1 MHWNRVLSDFFHVS
15 CGVRQGSLL
24 SPYLFNLFIDILI
37 HELLLIDVGCHIGN
51 TFYGCFLYADDIIIL
66 SPSVCGLQKM
76 LDTCVEICS
85 RIRLKFN
92 PDKSFCIS
100 FGRNTKFDITPMLL
114 DNFDIPWLDSVRYL
128 GVYLVASRKLSFSIV
143 QCKRNFYAAFNSI
156 RSRAK
161 SLEQLTQ
168 LSLVES
174 YCLPLLTYAV
184 SAVSLTQSQLQELNV
199 CWNTAYR
206 IIFGFNKWESVKCF
220 IRGMGRLN
228 LLYIIKLYRIRF
240 MFHLLQVNH
249 RILYNLFYVH
259 FANCYKVDDS
269 LACIFRSL
277 SDATRIV
284 YEQFALVAQ

>member
-1 MHWNRVLSDFFHVS
+1 MPHW
-15 CGVRQGSLL
+15 Q
-24 SPYLFNLFIDILI
+24 YILR
-37 HELLLIDVGCHIGN
+37 L
-51 TFYGCFLYADDIIIL
+51 FLYADDIIIL
-66 SPSVCGLQKM
+66 SPSVCGLQNM
-76 LDTCVEICS
+76 LDTCVKICS
-85 RIRLKFN
+85 RIQLKFN

-100 FGRNTKFDITPMLL
+100 FGKSRKLEITPMLL
-114 DNFDIPWLDSVRYL
+114 DNSGIPWLDSVRYL
-128 GVYLVASRKLSFSIV
+128 GVYLVSNKKLSFSCT
-143 QCKRNFYAAFNSI
+143 QYKRNFYAAFNCI

-184 SAVSLTQSQLQELNV
+184 GALTLTQSQLQELNV

-206 IIFGFNKWESVKCF
+206 IIFGFNRWESVKCF

-240 MFHLLQVNH
+240 MFHLLHLNH
-249 RILYNLFYVH
+249 GILYNLFYVY
-259 FANCYKVDDS
+259 FADRYKVDDC
-269 LACIFRSL
+269 LAYIFRNL
-277 SDATRIV
+277 ADATRTV